1 MIPMHERKIL
11 EAHVRGVSL
20 SQLPFEQEPLNEF
33 QETQLKDLI
42 KLRMRKIPL
51 QYLVGSQNF
60 YGRDFYV
67 NTSVLVPRPET
78 EQLVELVLKQLG
90 TTEKYFGLDVG
101 TGSGCIALT
110 IALERPNVQMMA
122 TESQSDA
129 LEIALENCKNL
140 NVKNINF
147 TEVRYEPDL
156 SQYHQFCDLDFIVS
170 NPPYLIETDEV
181 SEDVRTHEPLEALFV
196 PSDDALKYYKF
207 LLELM
212 KIRLKDSGFAAFEIA
227 ENRSNETKQLFEQ
240 AGYSAEVMK
249 DLAGRDRILF
259 IKKEIR

>member
-51 QYLVGSQNF
+51 QYLIGSQNF

-78 EQLVELVLKQLG
+78 EQLVELVLKNLNINN
-90 TTEKYFGLDVG
+90 KYFGLDVG

-110 IALERPNVQMMA
+110 IALERPKVQMMA

-140 NVKNINF
+140 SVKNINF

-156 SQYHQFCDLDFIVS
+156 TQYHQFSDLDFIVS
-170 NPPYLIETDEV
+170 NPPYLIESDEV
-181 SEDVRTHEPLEALFV
+181 DDDVRMHEPQEALFV
-196 PSDDALKYYKF
+196 PTGDALKYYKF

-212 KIRLKDSGFAAFEIA
+212 KIRLKDSGFSAFEVA
-227 ENRSNETKQLFEQ
+227 ENRAFVTKELFEQ
-240 AGYSAEVMK
+240 AGYNVEIIK
-249 DLAGRDRILF
+249 DLADRDRFLF
-259 IKKEIR
+259 IKKENI